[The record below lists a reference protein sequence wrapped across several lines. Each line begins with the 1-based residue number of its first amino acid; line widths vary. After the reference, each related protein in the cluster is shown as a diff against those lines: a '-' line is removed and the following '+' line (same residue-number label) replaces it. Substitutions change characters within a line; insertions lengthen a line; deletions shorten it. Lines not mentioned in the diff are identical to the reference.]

1 MLMRTGRSAA
11 GRDLTYEKREFDS
24 FPRFPRVSREK
35 SLIGEI
41 EYIRVTLYN
50 TL

>member
-24 FPRFPRVSREK
+24 FPRFPREK
-35 SLIGEI
+35 SLIDEI